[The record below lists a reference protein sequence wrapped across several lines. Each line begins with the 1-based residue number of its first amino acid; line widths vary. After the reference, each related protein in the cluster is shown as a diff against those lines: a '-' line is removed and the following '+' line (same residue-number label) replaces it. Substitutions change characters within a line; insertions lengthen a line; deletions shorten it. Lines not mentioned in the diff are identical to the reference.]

1 MPVMNIIEAVRNALQ
16 LQMRADSRV
25 VVLGPLCKVAF
36 IAGQSSSGKNTG
48 KMWRSLSDS
57 MNCSPS
63 A

>member
-25 VVLGPLCKVAF
+25 VVLGGTASV
-36 IAGQSSSGKNTG
+36 GQGALD
-48 KMWRSLSDS
+48 R
-57 MNCSPS
+57 